1 MLNFGRTKIDIT
13 SLEHSN
19 RFDRLD
25 ETTQKIL
32 VALLNTQTS
41 VLDGLQEQA
50 MAVSQLLGRMETL
63 LQLEQQPRR
72 SKTNESHKSNS
83 RRATATVEI
92 NAEGD
97 LADQI
102 VGTGRHLKRVDPI
115 TPVNDI
121 SKQNVHYPPDLWAD
135 EVQLRRRI
143 DELVLRGLEFA
154 TMNNRYE
161 AVTEAYFKTLEWVFE
176 ENQEEEFSSHPWSS
190 FVEWLREG
198 SGIYWIN
205 GKAGSGKST
214 LMRFIHDNAHTQELL
229 RSWAG
234 ATPLTTASYFFWNSG
249 TVEQASQAGLLRSLL
264 FTILRQHRSLI
275 PIVLP
280 WHWGKCYSELA
291 SGLPV
296 EDGLKTNHDLNPIS
310 ASNSWPLS
318 KLTTAFRQLLEQQD
332 LPFKLCLFIDGID
345 EYEGNIQ
352 EICELFKNVAM
363 SSNVKI
369 CTSSRPLL
377 VIEDMYGSF
386 PHLRLQDLTAK
397 DIEFYV
403 RDNLNQN
410 RRFQQLSIDEPVQA
424 PALIYE
430 IASRADGVFLW
441 VRLVVRSLIDGL
453 GNHDGIDDLRRR
465 LNLLP
470 SDLEDLYKHML
481 ARLDPFYLTQA
492 SELFQILCAA
502 REVGEVTRDSGP
514 LEPTNQDYASSELG
528 PMTILTLVSTLEDL
542 DLGPMKTD
550 AGGEAD
556 NCEVLL
562 GKAKTMVTKV
572 KTRGAMLIEINEP
585 HPDTPILAMR
595 VQYLHR
601 TVRNFLEK
609 PDVWQQLLSHTEKSG
624 FDPHSRLLRSCIYQL
639 NAAVLLR
646 RRGLV
651 ERLSTSLS
659 VAMAHAYY
667 AYAHTGKSNGFL
679 LDQLNRLLKR
689 KVVSYDLLDG
699 INPDSSNVIIHLAV
713 QYGLVAYV
721 TEKIA
726 EDPDLL
732 KFNRKARPL
741 LDYAIMPQQTS
752 HFRFSAQ
759 LVTVLLQHGANPN
772 KRFEGRSPWENALL
786 WHYRSLKRTREQ
798 GIEIAKDRVM
808 ERLKIIRV
816 LLEHGAKPNAC
827 CYYQDVG
834 TSDLQVNRYN
844 ADLLDNQ
851 GRAVLVDHNPV
862 RGYRSAWFMI
872 TNTFMREC
880 PAETLELQTVLK
892 NLGAKQHISY
902 LKLIRVWLLYN
913 LYTVDGAQ
921 TRQIY

>member
-1 MLNFGRTKIDIT
+1 
-13 SLEHSN
+13 
-19 RFDRLD
+19 
-25 ETTQKIL
+25 
-32 VALLNTQTS
+32 
-41 VLDGLQEQA
+41 
-50 MAVSQLLGRMETL
+50 
-63 LQLEQQPRR
+63 
-72 SKTNESHKSNS
+72 
-83 RRATATVEI
+83 
-92 NAEGD
+92 
-97 LADQI
+97 
-102 VGTGRHLKRVDPI
+102 
-115 TPVNDI
+115 
-121 SKQNVHYPPDLWAD
+121 
-135 EVQLRRRI
+135 
-143 DELVLRGLEFA
+143 
-154 TMNNRYE
+154 
-161 AVTEAYFKTLEWVFE
+161 
-176 ENQEEEFSSHPWSS
+176 
-190 FVEWLREG
+190 
-198 SGIYWIN
+198 
-205 GKAGSGKST
+205 
-214 LMRFIHDNAHTQELL
+214 
-229 RSWAG
+229 
-234 ATPLTTASYFFWNSG
+234 
-249 TVEQASQAGLLRSLL
+249 
-264 FTILRQHRSLI
+264 
-275 PIVLP
+275 
-280 WHWGKCYSELA
+280 
-291 SGLPV
+291 
-296 EDGLKTNHDLNPIS
+296 
-310 ASNSWPLS
+310 
-318 KLTTAFRQLLEQQD
+318 
-332 LPFKLCLFIDGID
+332 
-345 EYEGNIQ
+345 
-352 EICELFKNVAM
+352 
-363 SSNVKI
+363 
-369 CTSSRPLL
+369 
-377 VIEDMYGSF
+377 
-386 PHLRLQDLTAK
+386 
-397 DIEFYV
+397 
-403 RDNLNQN
+403 
-410 RRFQQLSIDEPVQA
+410 
-424 PALIYE
+424 
-430 IASRADGVFLW
+430 
-441 VRLVVRSLIDGL
+441 
-453 GNHDGIDDLRRR
+453 
-465 LNLLP
+465 
-470 SDLEDLYKHML
+470 ML

-502 REVGEVTRDSGP
+502 REVGEVTRDSG
-514 LEPTNQDYASSELG
+514 LFEPTNQDDASSELG

-556 NCEVLL
+556 DCEILL

-609 PDVWQQLLSHTEKSG
+609 PDMWQQLLSHTEKSG

-639 NAAVLLR
+639 NAAALLR

-659 VAMAHAYY
+659 VALAHAYY

-679 LDQLNRLLKR
+679 LDQLDRLLKR
-689 KVVSYDLLDG
+689 NVVPYDLLDGMKAEAPVSMARTVSNKAPQKLFSSSNRTNLDPSGIEEEQITPLPNVQDDEYASPIQKAIHAQVTG

-726 EDPDLL
+726 EDPNLL
-732 KFNRKARPL
+732 KFNKKARPL
-741 LDYAIMPQQTS
+741 LDYANAPKQTS

-772 KRFEGRSPWENALL
+772 KRFKGRSPWENALL
-786 WHYRSLKRTREQ
+786 WHYRSLKRAREQ

-844 ADLLDNQ
+844 ANLLDTQ

-902 LKLIRVWLLYN
+902 LKLIKIWLLYN
-913 LYTVDGAQ
+913 LYSPNVV
-921 TRQIY
+921 